1 MRKCVRDVTIGISNK
16 MIDVITH
23 RHESNLVNHD
33 DDLLK
38 RVYYDSIISSQVLF
52 FSIDCR

>member
-1 MRKCVRDVTIGISNK
+1 VRKCVRDVTIGISNK

-23 RHESNLVNHD
+23 RHESNVVIHD

-38 RVYYDSIISSQVLF
+38 RVYYDSIISSQVLL
-52 FSIDCR
+52 FSIDC